1 MWKIRFKMIHDVK
14 TSIVQNFNI
23 LISGVSSGHDSIQIN
38 NLKQFLFSIL
48 IPPLCLQS
56 SFYLLNLSLT
66 YVLCF
71 CVYYY
76 LYYNSHHYL
85 LFTVKAELH
94 WVSISGIQ
102 ISSVSLSKLPGAPNC
117 SKTNGLSRCFVNEG
131 TDFWFAPH
139 LLPQVSLKWH
149 SN

>member
-14 TSIVQNFNI
+14 TSVVQSFNI
-23 LISGVSSGHDSIQIN
+23 LISGVSSRHDSIQIN
-38 NLKQFLFSIL
+38 NWKQFLFSIL

-85 LFTVKAELH
+85 LFTVKAELY

-102 ISSVSLSKLPGAPNC
+102 ISSVYLSKLPGAPIC
-117 SKTNGLSRCFVNEG
+117 SKTNDLSRCFVYEG
-131 TDFWFAPH
+131 ILFLICSSSSAWCFPEMTF
-139 LLPQVSLKWH
+139 
-149 SN
+149 

>member
-14 TSIVQNFNI
+14 TSVVQSFNI
-23 LISGVSSGHDSIQIN
+23 LISGVSSRHDSIQIN
-38 NLKQFLFSIL
+38 NWKQFLFSIL

-94 WVSISGIQ
+94 WVSISRIQ
-102 ISSVSLSKLPGAPNC
+102 ISSVYLSKLPGAPNC
-117 SKTNGLSRCFVNEG
+117 SKTNGLSRCFVYEG
-131 TDFWFAPH
+131 ILFLICSSSSAPCF
-139 LLPQVSLKWH
+139 PEMTF
-149 SN
+149 

>member
-14 TSIVQNFNI
+14 TSVVQSFNI
-23 LISGVSSGHDSIQIN
+23 LISGVSSRHDSIQIN
-38 NLKQFLFSIL
+38 NCKQFLFSIL

-76 LYYNSHHYL
+76 LYYNSRHYL
-85 LFTVKAELH
+85 LLQSRLSCIEWVYPEYKSHLCTCLNSLELQIAPRPMALVDASYMKA
-94 WVSISGIQ
+94 
-102 ISSVSLSKLPGAPNC
+102 
-117 SKTNGLSRCFVNEG
+117 FY
-131 TDFWFAPH
+131 FWFAPH
-139 LLPQVSLKWH
+139 LLPHVSLKWH
-149 SN
+149 PN